1 MPCFA
6 SAVSSQN
13 DHGYEAGR
21 YVASNAL
28 AAFQSAPPSLLITFV
43 SNQYNDPSEVVR
55 GIRSINNTIPL
66 IGSSTSG
73 VLTMAGL
80 LPKGVVVLALRFDV
94 PQVPVAFARGFA
106 SQPATVLAQAID
118 QLHNTTATTPASDT
132 PQTMLLL
139 TAGLPSGESLNGALQ
154 NRLPRLPATCTPIG
168 AISGTAGNPGKD
180 SLFVNDEVI
189 ADGVAVTLL
198 PAQAL
203 VGSGGEAGAG
213 TAATLLDAAATA
225 GQPFSSEQSDP
236 PAAALMFDSIS
247 DETTSVEDATRGIE
261 QVRTS
266 INPIVPLIGMWS
278 AAVIAPASQKQ
289 RSQANTLQVATLR

>member
-28 AAFQSAPPSLLITFV
+28 AAFQSAPPSLLLTFV

-73 VLTMAGL
+73 VLTMAWL
-80 LPKGVVVLALRFDV
+80 LPKGVVVLALRFDD
-94 PQVPVAFARGFA
+94 PQVNVAFARGFA

-118 QLHNTTATTPASDT
+118 QLPSTTATTPQSSD

-139 TAGLPSGESLNGALQ
+139 TTGLPSGESLNGALQ

-168 AISGTAGNPGKD
+168 AVTGTAGNPGKD

-198 PAQAL
+198 PAKAL
-203 VGSGGEAGAG
+203 VGSGGGAG

-225 GQPFSSEQSDP
+225 GQPLSSEQRDS

-261 QVRTS
+261 QVRAS
-266 INPIVPLIGMWS
+266 ISPIVPLIGMWS
-278 AAVIAPASQKQ
+278 AAVIAPEEQKQ
-289 RSQANTLQVATLR
+289 RSQTHALQVATLR